1 MPAYVELEPT
11 DKIIKKLQLDES
23 GKLHSFFTATCA
35 LHMDKY
41 VPMDEG
47 FLAGTVVENEHV
59 TSNVTTDEIIYDQEY
74 ASYQYFGER
83 ADGSH
88 KIVNRSR
95 DKHPL
100 ATSYWD
106 QHMWTAEK
114 KQIEREVTNEFKKLN
129 GGQK

>member
-1 MPAYVELEPT
+1 MPAIVTIMPSDKIQKMLNLEP
-11 DKIIKKLQLDES
+11 S
-23 GKLHSFFTATCA
+23 GKLHSFFTADCA

-41 VPMDEG
+41 VPFDEG
-47 FLAGTVVENEHV
+47 ILAGTVVENGVV
-59 TSNVTTDEIIYDQEY
+59 TNNVTKDEIIYDQEY

-83 ADGSH
+83 QDGTH

-106 QHMWTAEK
+106 DHMWTAEK
-114 KQIEREVTNEFKKLN
+114 HEIEKEVALEYKRL
-129 GGQK
+129 GGK